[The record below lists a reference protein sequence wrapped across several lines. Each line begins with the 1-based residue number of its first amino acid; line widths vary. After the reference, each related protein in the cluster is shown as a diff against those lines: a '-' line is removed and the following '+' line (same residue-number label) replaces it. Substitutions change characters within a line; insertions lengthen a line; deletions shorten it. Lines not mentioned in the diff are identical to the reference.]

1 MEEATVPL
9 LNLVKGIMLVGVQA
23 AAMAGEWSP
32 NTGQAAELDFGC
44 VVTEEADGA
53 FRAILDLEEC
63 VNDVIPFLQAL

>member
-9 LNLVKGIMLVGVQA
+9 VESGKTGLCLVGVQA

-44 VVTEEADGA
+44 VVTEGSRWCLPGDP
-53 FRAILDLEEC
+53 RS
-63 VNDVIPFLQAL
+63 